1 MTAASP
7 PATPTGVCA
16 IVVAYN
22 PDASSIECI
31 RGILEAAARTVII
44 DNQSGEACVRQLREL
59 ASPRVTLVENPR
71 NVGVAAALN
80 QGIETAAALGY
91 RWFLLFDQD
100 TKIFPTT
107 IADLV
112 GGLNECRAELGPK
125 LGLLGSNFFH
135 GFVDGSVEE
144 AKVPFCPGKR
154 WLATDMVITSGTII
168 GLESFEAIGPFREDL
183 FIDHVDHEYC
193 LRAQRKGFIVARTVW
208 PLMVH
213 WLGLLCNR
221 RSWLAFGG
229 SKMVSMYSPLRRYY
243 QIRNLIMLT
252 REYEKEFPAS
262 IDLLRKWTRR
272 EATRAL
278 KYEGCFFRNLMS
290 ILLAMRHGRRG
301 VTGKYNGSIAL

>member
-7 PATPTGVCA
+7 TATPAGVCA
-16 IVVAYN
+16 IVVTYN
-22 PDASSIECI
+22 PDAASLECV
-31 RGILEAAARTVII
+31 RGIIEAAAHTVII
-44 DNQSGEACVRQLREL
+44 DNRSAESCTGQLRKL
-59 ASPRVTLVENPR
+59 TSARVTLVENPA
-71 NVGVAAALN
+71 NTGVAAALN
-80 QGIETAAALGY
+80 QGIRTAAALGY

-100 TKIFPTT
+100 TKIFSTT
-107 IADLV
+107 ITDLV
-112 GGLNECRAELGPK
+112 AALNECRADLGPK

-135 GFVDGSVEE
+135 GFVDGCTEE

-154 WLATDMVITSGTII
+154 WLAMDMVITSGTIM
-168 GLESFEAIGPFREDL
+168 GLESFEAIGPFREEL

-193 LRAQRKGFIVARTVW
+193 LRAQHNGFTVARTVW

-213 WLGLLCNR
+213 RLGLLGNR
-221 RSWLAFGG
+221 RPWLAFGG
-229 SKMVSMYSPLRRYY
+229 RKMVSMYSPLRRYY

-262 IDLLRKWTRR
+262 IALLRKWTRR

-278 KYEGCFFRNLMS
+278 KYEGSFFRNLIS
-290 ILLAMRHGRRG
+290 ILLAVRHGRRG